1 MPPRKKTPAAAPKA
15 PARHFNFQLSINQV
29 AGVTLVTF
37 CLFLWMFF
45 IGVWAGRTII
55 SPCPSAPAARKN
67 TQEAQPIVQLEAT
80 SPKTIPKI
88 APKAVPSP
96 EQTDPPAIYV
106 QPRERKK
113 RISPHDFPRQQEG
126 L

>member
-15 PARHFNFQLSINQV
+15 PAKHFNFQLSLNQI
-29 AGVTLVTF
+29 AGVTLVAF

-55 SPCPSAPAARKN
+55 SPCPAAPAAPAALA
-67 TQEAQPIVQLEAT
+67 TQETPQETPQEAQLEA
-80 SPKTIPKI
+80 P
-88 APKAVPSP
+88 VPQRVP
-96 EQTDPPAIYV
+96 RLEQADSPPAIYV

-113 RISPHDFPRQQEG
+113 RISPHEASLHQDG